1 MGEFRGE
8 KLVTVAIKNVQPA
21 VKGSTVLA
29 SGVTL
34 TDGDVV
40 LFTYDDYL
48 NVPHAVVVNSGNALA
63 VRS

>member
-1 MGEFRGE
+1 
-8 KLVTVAIKNVQPA
+8 VAIKNVQPA

>member
-40 LFTYDDYL
+40 LFTYDDYR

>member
-40 LFTYDDYL
+40 LFTYDDHL

>member
-34 TDGDVV
+34 TNGDVV